1 MKLYTAGGRR
11 WIYTSLYCLAVIPVL
26 YTVSL
31 SPLESPL
38 ALESLLE
45 SLLRSLLD
53 SLLGRLLHSLL
64 ESLLES
70 LLARA
75 TLESCA

>member
-1 MKLYTAGGRR
+1 MELYTAGSWR
-11 WIYTSLYCLAVIPVL
+11 WAYICLYCLAVIPVL

-31 SPLESPL
+31 SPLESLL
-38 ALESLLE
+38 ALGSLLG

-53 SLLGRLLHSLL
+53 SLHEGLLDSLHHSVL
-64 ESLLES
+64 ESLLE
-70 LLARA
+70 RA